1 MKACL
6 TALLIALLTPVT
18 QAQHLERVRQSQ
30 WLRVCI
36 WPDYYGISYR
46 SPKTGQLSGI
56 DIDLA
61 GELASDLG
69 VRPQF
74 VDSSFETLIDDIEHD
89 RCDVAMFGIGVSPER
104 QVRLAFSQTYLQADI
119 FGVTTRSSRTIRQWS
134 DIDRPGVR
142 VAVQAGT
149 YMEPVMSR
157 TLKKA
162 TLVVVR
168 PPLTREQELEAGR
181 IDVFM
186 ADYPYSLKLIENADW
201 ARRVAPPQPFHV
213 LPRAYAVAPGDE
225 AWLHRIDA
233 FVAQVKR
240 DGRLERAAQRAGL
253 AGLTLR

>member
-1 MKACL
+1 MKACWIP
-6 TALLIALLTPVT
+6 LLFALLTPAA

-30 WLRVCI
+30 QLRVCI
-36 WPDYYGISYR
+36 WPEYYGISYR

-56 DIDLA
+56 DIELA

-69 VRPQF
+69 VRLQF
-74 VDSSFETLIDDIEHD
+74 VESSFERLIEDIEQD
-89 RCDVAMFGIGVSPER
+89 RCDVAMFAIGVAPDR
-104 QVRLAFSQTYLQADI
+104 QARLAFSQTYLQADI
-119 FGVTTRSSRTIRQWS
+119 YGVTTRASRTIRQWS

-157 TLKKA
+157 HLKHA

-181 IDVFM
+181 VDVFM

-201 ARRVAPPQPFHV
+201 ARRVAPPHAFHV
-213 LPRAYAVAPGDE
+213 LPRAYAVAQNDE
-225 AWLHRIDA
+225 AWLRRVDA
-233 FVAQVKR
+233 FVGQVKQ
-240 DGRLERAAQRAGL
+240 DGRLERAARRAGL
-253 AGLTLR
+253 AELVLR